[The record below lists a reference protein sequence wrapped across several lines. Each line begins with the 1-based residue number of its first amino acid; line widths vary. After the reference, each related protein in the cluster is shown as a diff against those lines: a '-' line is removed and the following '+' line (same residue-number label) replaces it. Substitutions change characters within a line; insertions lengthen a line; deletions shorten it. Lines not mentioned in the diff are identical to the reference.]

1 MNKFRDQGKTI
12 YDFLFEFYVKCPQCG
27 KFAYVKS
34 FPNEKG
40 SYLFYEKR
48 VLTCENCGFTRIY
61 KKKYGSIGNDFLL
74 WLEANCSGKRLWAYN
89 LAHLQYIEQFINAT
103 LRQDY
108 KNEIGYK
115 NTSMLTRLPSWL
127 ADGKHRDEIIK
138 CIDKMK
144 ATLPPK
150 YRNNN

>member
-1 MNKFRDQGKTI
+1 LNKSYRDEGKTL

-48 VLTCENCGFTRIY
+48 VLTCDYCGCTKIY
-61 KKKYGSIGNDFLL
+61 RKFGPVGNDFSL
-74 WLEANCSGKRLWAYN
+74 WLDTSCHGNRLWAYN
-89 LAHLQYIEQFINAT
+89 LAHLEYIEKYINAT

-108 KNEIGYK
+108 DNDIGYK
-115 NTSMLTRLPSWL
+115 NTSMLIRLPKWL
-127 ADGKHRDEIIK
+127 TDGKHRNEILK
-138 CIDKMK
+138 CIEKVK
-144 ATLPPK
+144 TTLPLK
-150 YRNNN
+150 YKKL